1 VRGQLLRL
9 VQRRLQH
16 FYALEGVP
24 DVLDFVREVDD
35 AARET
40 LLVRE
45 SEDGIELA
53 LLLPKRLLEPGAPQ
67 GDADGLLQAFEG
79 VSHFVYLAERV
90 RTGLP
95 TTRLELELQAE
106 VDKFVLLAVE
116 GEGLPA
122 SARGAL
128 CQRLFEHVRFLHDA
142 ASEDGQRYRLANA
155 LAARYVRRLDPHGEP
170 AALRRQLGCFY
181 RAGQTDKIRMARAA

>member
-1 VRGQLLRL
+1 M
-9 VQRRLQH
+9 QRRLQH

-24 DVLDFVREVDD
+24 DVVDFVREVDD

-45 SEDGIELA
+45 CDDGIELA
-53 LLLPKRLLEPGAPQ
+53 LLLPRRLLEPGAPQ
-67 GDADGLLQAFEG
+67 GDTDGLLQAFEG

-106 VDKFVLLAVE
+106 VDKFVLLAVD
-116 GEGLPA
+116 GEGLPGP
-122 SARGAL
+122 ARRAL
-128 CQRLFEHVRFLHDA
+128 CERLFEHVRFLHDA

-155 LAARYVRRLDPHGEP
+155 LAARYVRRLDPSGEP
-170 AALRRQLGCFY
+170 ATLRRQLGRFY
-181 RAGQTDKIRMARAA
+181 RAGQTEKIHMARAA